1 MRTRRMRV
9 PGVLAVWGLLAAAG
23 PAALRGQAGQ
33 IPYEAFTLPNGLRV
47 LYSEDHSTPIV
58 SVDVWYNAGSRN
70 ERPGRSGFAH
80 LFEHMM
86 FEGSAHVKKGEHFQ
100 RISRAGGS
108 ENGSTAEDRTNYYET
123 IPSNRLNLALWLE
136 ADRMRALAITE
147 ENFHNQR
154 ETVKEE
160 RRLRIDNQP
169 YSGAFIDG
177 MTWPFDSAGCFA
189 YAHTV
194 IGSMDDLD
202 AGQLPDVQAFF
213 DTYYAP
219 NNATLVVVGDVRPL
233 ELRRLV
239 NQYFSEIPRHADPA
253 LVSCNMRLSPGSV
266 RRELTDAHA
275 NLPAV
280 VRIYR
285 VPPHADADTPALEL
299 LNVILGQGE
308 SSRLNVAVV
317 RRERAALGTQVA
329 MNPFDSRR
337 GPGVLLVL
345 AIANQGVDAL
355 KLDTLVAA
363 QLDSLR
369 TAGVTDEELTK
380 AKNTF
385 RANFIHRRETTLG
398 KAEELHHYDMFHPSL
413 AEINSDLDRYLAVT
427 AVDVRRVAGKYLDP
441 ANAVVV
447 IVKPPA
453 AGAPGEGGTR

>member
-9 PGVLAVWGLLAAAG
+9 PSLVGGLLLLVSIPPSLGA
-23 PAALRGQAGQ
+23 QAGR
-33 IPYEAFTLPNGLRV
+33 IPYEAFSLPNGLRV

-100 RISRAGGS
+100 LISRAGGS
-108 ENGSTAEDRTNYYET
+108 ENGSTAEDRTNYFET

-160 RRLRIDNQP
+160 RRLRIDNPP
-169 YSGAFIDG
+169 YAAAFVDG
-177 MTWPFDSAGCFA
+177 MTWPFDSATCFA

-194 IGSMDDLD
+194 IGSMDDLN
-202 AGQLPDVQAFF
+202 AAQLSDVRAFF

-219 NNATLVVVGDVRPL
+219 NNATLVVVGDFRPL

-239 NQYFSEIPRHADPA
+239 NQYFSDIPRHPDASPVTCA
-253 LVSCNMRLSPGSV
+253 ARFSPGIM
-266 RRELTDAHA
+266 RREVTDQHA

-280 VRIYR
+280 IRVYR
-285 VPPHADADTPALEL
+285 VPPHADPDTPPLEL

-317 RRERAALGTQVA
+317 RREKAALGTQVA

-337 GPGVLLVL
+337 GPGVLLAL
-345 AIANQGVDAL
+345 GIANQGVDPL
-355 KLDTLVAA
+355 KLDTLIAA
-363 QLDSLR
+363 QLDTLR
-369 TAGVTDEELTK
+369 TTRVSDEELTK

-385 RANFIHRRETTLG
+385 RAGFIHARETSLG

-413 AEINSDLDRYLAVT
+413 ADINTDLDHFLAVT
-427 AVDVRRVAGKYLDP
+427 ADDIRRVAAKYLDP

-447 IVKPPA
+447 IVRP
-453 AGAPGEGGTR
+453 GAPAPEKTGSAQ

>member
-1 MRTRRMRV
+1 MRMV
-9 PGVLAVWGLLAAAG
+9 
-23 PAALRGQAGQ
+23 AALLLLGLSFARQTRAQASH
-33 IPYEAFTLPNGLRV
+33 IAYEAFTLPNGLRV

-100 RISRAGGS
+100 LIERAGGT

-136 ADRMRALAITE
+136 ADRMRSLAITE
-147 ENFHNQR
+147 QNFHNQR

-169 YSGAFIDG
+169 YSAAFVDG
-177 MTWPFDSAGCFA
+177 MTWPFDSTGCFA

-194 IGSMDDLD
+194 TGSMDDLN
-202 AGQLPDVQAFF
+202 AAQLGDVQAFF

-219 NNATLVVVGDVRPL
+219 NNATLVVVGDFRPL
-233 ELRRLV
+233 ELRRFV
-239 NQYFSEIPRHADPA
+239 NQYFSDIARHPDPPA
-253 LVSCNMRLSPGSV
+253 VTCDTPVPGTHGPQLRV
-266 RRELTDAHA
+266 VTDAHA

-280 VRIYR
+280 IRVYR
-285 VPPHADADTPALEL
+285 VPPHADPDTPPLEL

-317 RRERAALGTQVA
+317 RREKAALGTQVA

-337 GPGVLLVL
+337 GPGVLLAL
-345 AIANQGVDAL
+345 GIANQGVDPL
-355 KLDTLVAA
+355 KLDTLIAA
-363 QLDSLR
+363 QLDTLR
-369 TAGVTDEELTK
+369 TTRVSDEELTK

-385 RANFIHRRETTLG
+385 RAGFIHARETSLG

-413 AEINSDLDRYLAVT
+413 ADINTDLDHFLAVT
-427 AVDVRRVAGKYLDP
+427 ADDIRRVAAKYLDP

-447 IVKPPA
+447 IVRP
-453 AGAPGEGGTR
+453 GAPAPEKTGSAQ

>member
-9 PGVLAVWGLLAAAG
+9 PGVLAACVLITAPAAA
-23 PAALRGQAGQ
+23 RGQTGA
-33 IPYEAFTLPNGLRV
+33 ISYEAFALPNGLRV
-47 LYSEDHSTPIV
+47 IYSEDHSTPIV
-58 SVDVWYNAGSRN
+58 SVDVWYNVGSRN
-70 ERPGRSGFAH
+70 ERPGRSGLAH

-123 IPSNRLNLALWLE
+123 VPSNRLNLALWLE
-136 ADRMRALAITE
+136 ADRMRALAITD

-177 MTWPFDSAGCFA
+177 MTWPFDSTACFA

-194 IGSMDDLD
+194 IGSMDDLN
-202 AGQLPDVQAFF
+202 AAQLADVQAFF

-219 NNATLVVVGDVRPL
+219 NNATLVVVGDFRPL

-239 NQYFSEIPRHADPA
+239 NQYFSEIPRHPDPA
-253 LVSCNMRLSPGSV
+253 PVACSSRLSPGMV
-266 RRELTDAHA
+266 RREVTDPHA

-299 LNVILGQGE
+299 LNIILGQGE

-355 KLDTLVAA
+355 KLDSLVAA
-363 QLDSLR
+363 QLDTLR
-369 TAGVTDEELTK
+369 AAGVTDEELTK

-385 RANFIHRRETTLG
+385 RANFIHTRETTLG
-398 KAEELHHYDMFHPSL
+398 KAEELHHYDMFHPVL
-413 AEINSDLDRYLAVT
+413 TDINTDLDHYLRVT
-427 AVDVRRVAGKYLDP
+427 AADVRRVAGKYLDP
-441 ANAVVV
+441 ANAVLV
-447 IVKPPA
+447 IVRPPT
-453 AGAPGEGGTR
+453 AGAADDRRPQ